1 MYSIVTVSGKLL
13 IDQWAAKL
21 KKNSRD
27 KKKQKKKQV
36 QLGEAVLHKL
46 LTLKAY
52 SLSVEM
58 TSLKRIFEVK
68 V

>member
-27 KKKQKKKQV
+27 KKQNKKQV

>member
-21 KKNSRD
+21 KKTVEI
-27 KKKQKKKQV
+27 KKKKKKQV

>member
-21 KKNSRD
+21 KKTVEI
-27 KKKQKKKQV
+27 KKTNKKQV

>member
-21 KKNSRD
+21 KKTEI
-27 KKKQKKKQV
+27 KKNKKQV

>member
-21 KKNSRD
+21 KKTVEI
-27 KKKQKKKQV
+27 KKNKKQV

>member
-21 KKNSRD
+21 KKTVEI
-27 KKKQKKKQV
+27 KKTKTKQV

>member
-1 MYSIVTVSGKLL
+1 MYSILTVSGKLF

-21 KKNSRD
+21 KK
-27 KKKQKKKQV
+27 KQV
-36 QLGEAVLHKL
+36 HLGEAVLHKL

>member
-21 KKNSRD
+21 KKTVEI
-27 KKKQKKKQV
+27 KKKKKQV

>member
-21 KKNSRD
+21 KKTVEI
-27 KKKQKKKQV
+27 KKQNKKQV

>member
-21 KKNSRD
+21 KKTVEI
-27 KKKQKKKQV
+27 KKTKQV

>member
-27 KKKQKKKQV
+27 KKNKKQV

-52 SLSVEM
+52 SLSIEM